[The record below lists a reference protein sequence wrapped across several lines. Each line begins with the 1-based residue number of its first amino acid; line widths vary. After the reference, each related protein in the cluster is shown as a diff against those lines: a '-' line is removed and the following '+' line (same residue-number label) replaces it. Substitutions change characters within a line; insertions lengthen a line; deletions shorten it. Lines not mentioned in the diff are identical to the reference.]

1 MHFQW
6 YPGHMTKARRM
17 IEEQLKLV
25 DLVIEIA
32 DARIPVSS
40 RNPDIDTLI
49 SGKRRVLI
57 FGKYD
62 LADPVRTKSFLDG
75 VNDKNANNNAIAI
88 DLRNRKDTDKLNGII
103 REVCREKVEHDRKR
117 GIINRPVKAMVLGIP
132 NVGKSTLIN
141 AMAGKSS
148 AKVGN
153 KPGVTKGKQWISI
166 GSNMLLLDTPGIL
179 WPKFEDRK
187 AGIKLALI
195 GSMPDDLF
203 DRTELA
209 YVLTRY
215 LMNNYF
221 GAIEKRYSMD
231 IDLKN
236 RFSEHPGNE
245 ELSEIMGLLAAGKG
259 LLKKGGEPDTD
270 RAAAV
275 LLDDFRSGKLGRI
288 SLE

>member
-1 MHFQW
+1 MEYQW

-17 IEEQLKLV
+17 IEDQLKLV

-32 DARIPVSS
+32 DARIPFSS

-57 FGKYD
+57 FGKSD

-75 VNDKNANNNAIAI
+75 INDKNANNKAIAI

-209 YVLTRY
+209 YVLTDY
-215 LMNNYF
+215 LMNSYS

-270 RAAAV
+270 RAEAV

>member
-1 MHFQW
+1 MEYQW

-57 FGKYD
+57 FGKSD

-75 VNDKNANNNAIAI
+75 INDKNANNKAIAI

-209 YVLTRY
+209 YVLTDY
-215 LMNNYF
+215 LMNSYS

-236 RFSEHPGNE
+236 RFSEHPGND

>member
-1 MHFQW
+1 
-6 YPGHMTKARRM
+6 MTKARRM

-179 WPKFEDRK
+179 WPKFEVRK
-187 AGIKLALI
+187 AGIRLALI

-259 LLKKGGEPDTD
+259 LLKKGGEPDTG

>member
-1 MHFQW
+1 
-6 YPGHMTKARRM
+6 MTKARRM

-187 AGIKLALI
+187 AGIRLALI

-275 LLDDFRSGKLGRI
+275 LLDDFRSGKLGMI

>member
-1 MHFQW
+1 
-6 YPGHMTKARRM
+6 MTKARRM
-17 IEEQLKLV
+17 IEDQLKLV

-32 DARIPVSS
+32 DARIPFSS

-57 FGKYD
+57 FGKSD

-75 VNDKNANNNAIAI
+75 INDKNANNKAIAI

-187 AGIKLALI
+187 AGIRLALI

>member
-1 MHFQW
+1 
-6 YPGHMTKARRM
+6 MTKARRM

-187 AGIKLALI
+187 AGIRLALI

>member
-1 MHFQW
+1 
-6 YPGHMTKARRM
+6 MTKARRM
-17 IEEQLKLV
+17 IEDQLKLV

-32 DARIPVSS
+32 DARIPFSS

-57 FGKYD
+57 FGKSD

-75 VNDKNANNNAIAI
+75 INDKNANNKAIAI

-209 YVLTRY
+209 YVLTDY
-215 LMNNYF
+215 LMNSYS

-236 RFSEHPGNE
+236 RFSEHPGND

>member
-1 MHFQW
+1 
-6 YPGHMTKARRM
+6 MTKARRM

-32 DARIPVSS
+32 DARIPFSS

-57 FGKYD
+57 FGKSD

-75 VNDKNANNNAIAI
+75 INDKNANNKAIAI

-209 YVLTRY
+209 YVLTDY
-215 LMNNYF
+215 LMNSYS

>member
-1 MHFQW
+1 
-6 YPGHMTKARRM
+6 M
-17 IEEQLKLV
+17 IEEQLKLD

-187 AGIKLALI
+187 AGIRLALI

>member
-1 MHFQW
+1 
-6 YPGHMTKARRM
+6 MTKARRM
-17 IEEQLKLV
+17 IEDQLKLV

>member
-1 MHFQW
+1 
-6 YPGHMTKARRM
+6 MTKARRM

>member
-1 MHFQW
+1 
-6 YPGHMTKARRM
+6 MTKARRM

-187 AGIKLALI
+187 AGIRLALI

-259 LLKKGGEPDTD
+259 LLKKGG
-270 RAAAV
+270 
-275 LLDDFRSGKLGRI
+275 
-288 SLE
+288 

>member
-1 MHFQW
+1 
-6 YPGHMTKARRM
+6 MTKARRM

-259 LLKKGGEPDTD
+259 LLKKGGEPDTG

>member
-1 MHFQW
+1 MEYQW

-187 AGIKLALI
+187 AGIRLALI

>member
-1 MHFQW
+1 
-6 YPGHMTKARRM
+6 MTKARRM

-166 GSNMLLLDTPGIL
+166 GSNMLLLHTPGIL

-187 AGIKLALI
+187 AGIRLALI

-259 LLKKGGEPDTD
+259 LLKKGGEPDTG